1 MPNQVGCDGMRAKQ
15 RDCNWI
21 ATYLLDR
28 CWDGVV
34 EEEGQELRIIEAYKG
49 RAGKVQ
55 GGRQGR
61 HRAAGCDWAGGVSQ
75 VGTVPA

>member
-1 MPNQVGCDGMRAKQ
+1 MRAKQ

-21 ATYLLDR
+21 ATCLLDR
-28 CWDGVV
+28 RWDGVV
-34 EEEGQELRIIEAYKG
+34 EEEGQELRTIEAYKV

-55 GGRQGR
+55 QGAGREGTGQ
-61 HRAAGCDWAGGVSQ
+61 RAAIGQGGVSQ